1 MQTII
6 KEPGLNIEDI
16 FASKGR
22 TKIIKILVIT
32 HETNISNIVNLSG
45 LNHNSVKNH
54 LKFLIKA
61 KLIEEK
67 CFGRIKIYR
76 FRDENIKAR
85 AIKNLIE
92 FWDEY
97 DK

>member
-1 MQTII
+1 MQSVI
-6 KEPGLNIEDI
+6 KKEKYRVEDI

-22 TKIIKILVIT
+22 TKIIKILVFS
-32 HETNISNIVNLSG
+32 HETNISQIVKLSG

-54 LKFLIKA
+54 LDFLTKA
-61 KLIEEK
+61 KIVEEK

-76 FRDENIKAR
+76 FCDENIRAR

-92 FWDEY
+92 FWDDYE
-97 DK
+97 